1 MIKLLAHLVNILPF
15 NMLIC
20 KTEALPFI
28 LLFFKI
34 DFYSIKDRDIDFAK
48 KALTNLQ
55 NEFENEIAECQ
66 L

>member
-1 MIKLLAHLVNILPF
+1 MIIQESFDNKIR
-15 NMLIC
+15 
-20 KTEALPFI
+20 KQ
-28 LLFFKI
+28 KI